1 MIFHYMQDSY
11 EGKWGESES
20 YRLTEEDRLN
30 ETELLD
36 ERELARTNKKKK
48 YMNYQEGQRR
58 QDAQDY
64 KLATSSLHLD
74 LPANSNPSTIDIF
87 SLSSSP
93 VHDICV

>member
-1 MIFHYMQDSY
+1 MGT
-11 EGKWGESES
+11 EKSES

-36 ERELARTNKKKK
+36 ERKRARINKKKK
-48 YMNYQEGQRR
+48 YMNYQEGQQR
-58 QDAQDY
+58 QDVQDY

-74 LPANSNPSTIDIF
+74 LPANSNPRTIGVF